1 MPCQSYSNF
10 VLLLELLG
18 KRKAFFLSRTTKVVI
33 FAVVAGG
40 NLPQQGGRLSEDE
53 VCEKESKA
61 RGGVKPILF

>member
-18 KRKAFFLSRTTKVVI
+18 KRKAFFLSRTTKVVR

-53 VCEKESKA
+53 SVKRKA
-61 RGGVKPILF
+61 KQEVE